1 MHTIALKLQ
10 AIRLPVAHTK
20 GQLTLLSGQ
29 LLPASARSVYRP
41 CSKLF
46 LQSGGGGFAV

>member
-20 GQLTLLSGQ
+20 GQLTPLSGQ

-41 CSKLF
+41 CSERF
-46 LQSGGGGFAV
+46 FSRGGGGFAV